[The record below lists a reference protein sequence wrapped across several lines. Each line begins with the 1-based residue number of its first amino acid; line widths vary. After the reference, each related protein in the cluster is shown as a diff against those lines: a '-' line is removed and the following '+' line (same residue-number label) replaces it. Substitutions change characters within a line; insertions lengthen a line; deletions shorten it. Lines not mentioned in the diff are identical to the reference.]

1 MSTTTLY
8 DITVTY
14 DDAGGAGS
22 TDEEGDGGEVLVLV
36 HGHPFDRSMWRPQ
49 IETFAG
55 PERRVIAADLR
66 GYGGST
72 VIPGKTTLTTF
83 AWDIAA
89 LLDRLGVDRVVLG
102 GLSMGGQIVLE
113 FYRLFPE
120 RVRALVLADTFAA
133 AETEA
138 GRAARNATADRLLRE
153 GMGPYADEV
162 LTKMVTPRN
171 AEVLP
176 AVAGHVRDM
185 MRGAP
190 PEGAAAALR
199 GRAERPDYVGMLGRV
214 AVPALVVVGSEDTYT
229 PVADARVMSE
239 GIPDATLAVIE
250 GAGHLPNLERG
261 AEFDAALGAFLDSLP
276 PITSRV
282 IDRSGAFENHRGGQ
296 VASPRRNP

>member
-22 TDEEGDGGEVLVLV
+22 TDGEGDGGEVLVLV

-72 VIPGKTTLTTF
+72 VIPGTTTLTTF

-138 GRAARNATADRLLRE
+138 GRAARNAMADRLLRE

-162 LTKMVTPRN
+162 LTRMVTPHN
-171 AEVLP
+171 AEALP

-250 GAGHLPNLERG
+250 GAGHLPNLERR

>member
-1 MSTTTLY
+1 MSTTTLH

-14 DDAGGAGS
+14 DDTGGDAPQGG
-22 TDEEGDGGEVLVLV
+22 GDVLVLV

-49 IETFAG
+49 IETFAHPG
-55 PERRVIAADLR
+55 RRVIAADLR

-72 VIPGKTTLTTF
+72 VLPGKTTLTTF

-89 LLDRLGVDRVVLG
+89 LLDRLDVDRVVLG

-133 AETEA
+133 AETEP
-138 GRAARNATADRLLRE
+138 GKVARHAMADRLLRE

-162 LTKMVTPRN
+162 LTRMVTPHN
-171 AEVLP
+171 VAALP

-185 MRGAP
+185 MRAAP

-214 AVPALVVVGSEDTYT
+214 AVPTLVVVGSEDEYT

-239 GIPDATLAVIE
+239 GIPDATLAVID
-250 GAGHLPNLERG
+250 GAGHLPNLERR
-261 AEFDAALGAFLDSLP
+261 AEFDAALGAFLDALP

-282 IDRSGAFENHRGGQ
+282 IDQGGG
-296 VASPRRNP
+296 VEKH

>member
-1 MSTTTLY
+1 MSTTTLH
-8 DITVTY
+8 DITVAY
-14 DDAGGAGS
+14 DDAGG
-22 TDEEGDGGEVLVLV
+22 EGDTGAADVLVLV

-55 PERRVIAADLR
+55 PGRRVIAADLR
-66 GYGGST
+66 GYGGTT
-72 VIPGKTTLTTF
+72 VVPGKTTLTTF
-83 AWDIAA
+83 ARDIAA
-89 LLDRLGVDRVVLG
+89 LLDRLGVERAVLG

-113 FYRLFPE
+113 FHRLFPE

-138 GRAARNATADRLLRE
+138 GKVARRAMADRLLRE

-162 LTKMVTPRN
+162 LTRMVAPRN
-171 AEVLP
+171 AEELP
-176 AVAGHVRDM
+176 AVAEHVRDM

-199 GRAERPDYVGMLGRV
+199 GRAERPDYVGMLGQV

-239 GIPDATLAVIE
+239 GIPDATLAVVE
-250 GAGHLPNLERG
+250 GAAHLPNLERR
-261 AEFDAALGAFLDSLP
+261 AEFDAVLGAFLDSLP
-276 PITSRV
+276 PLASRAV
-282 IDRSGAFENHRGGQ
+282 GED
-296 VASPRRNP
+296 

>member
-14 DDAGGAGS
+14 DDAGGTGS
-22 TDEEGDGGEVLVLV
+22 TDGEGHGGEVLVLV

-55 PERRVIAADLR
+55 PGRRVIAADLR

-138 GRAARNATADRLLRE
+138 GRAARNAMADRLLRE

-162 LTKMVTPRN
+162 LTRMVTPHN

-250 GAGHLPNLERG
+250 GAGHLPNLERR

>member
-1 MSTTTLY
+1 MSTTTLH

-14 DDAGGAGS
+14 DDTGG
-22 TDEEGDGGEVLVLV
+22 DESADDAEVLVLV

-49 IETFAG
+49 TETFAG
-55 PERRVIAADLR
+55 PGRRVIAADLR

-72 VIPGKTTLTTF
+72 VVPGTTTLTTF

-89 LLDRLGVDRVVLG
+89 LLDRLGVDRAVLG

-120 RVRALVLADTFAA
+120 RVRGLVLADTFAA

-138 GRAARNATADRLLRE
+138 GKVARNAMADRLLRE

-162 LTKMVTPRN
+162 LHKMVAPRN
-171 AEVLP
+171 VEALP
-176 AVAGHVRDM
+176 AVAAHVRDM

-199 GRAERPDYVGMLGRV
+199 GRAQRPDYVAMLGRV
-214 AVPALVVVGSEDTYT
+214 TVPALVVVGSEDEYT
-229 PVADARVMSE
+229 PVEDARVMSD
-239 GIPDATLAVIE
+239 GIPGATLAVIE
-250 GAGHLPNLERG
+250 GAGHMPNLERRE
-261 AEFDAALGAFLDSLP
+261 EFDAVLGAFLDTLP
-276 PITSRV
+276 PLASRG
-282 IDRSGAFENHRGGQ
+282 IDQRDGFENRQGGR
-296 VASPRRNP
+296 ATSPRRNPRG

>member
-1 MSTTTLY
+1 MSTTTLH
-8 DITVTY
+8 DITIAY
-14 DDAGGAGS
+14 DDAGGSSGGERGA
-22 TDEEGDGGEVLVLV
+22 DGGDVLVLV

-55 PERRVIAADLR
+55 PARRVVAPDLR

-72 VIPGKTTLTTF
+72 VIPGTTTLTTF

-89 LLDRLGVDRVVLG
+89 LLDRLGVGRVVLG

-113 FYRLFPE
+113 FYRLFPQ

-133 AETEA
+133 AETES
-138 GRAARNATADRLLRE
+138 GKVARNAMADRLSRE

-162 LTKMVTPRN
+162 LDKMVAPHTIE
-171 AEVLP
+171 ALP
-176 AVAGHVRDM
+176 AVTGYVREM

-214 AVPALVVVGSEDTYT
+214 EVPALVVVGSEDAYT

-250 GAGHLPNLERG
+250 GAGHLPNLERR
-261 AEFDAALGAFLDSLP
+261 AEFDAALGAFLGSLP
-276 PITSRV
+276 PLTS
-282 IDRSGAFENHRGGQ
+282 
-296 VASPRRNP
+296 